1 MARTILLTI
10 GDSYLDSSIVMDG
23 IEQRNLLGIDVRF
36 VTSDAEGTKHV
47 ERHVLAIPGCDMD
60 RQWPVQS
67 AEEAKAEETADRNSE
82 VVYLRAHLE
91 AVQSRL
97 ARYPGPCATEEEHRE
112 WNRAFSDE
120 PLIKKRL
127 VALGEEAAVPEPT
140 VRPVPLTPMQEGAV
154 P

>member
-67 AEEAKAEETADRNSE
+67 GEEKM
-82 VVYLRAHLE
+82 
-91 AVQSRL
+91 L
-97 ARYPGPCATEEEHRE
+97 A
-112 WNRAFSDE
+112 
-120 PLIKKRL
+120 
-127 VALGEEAAVPEPT
+127 EAAVPPLPADARPEP
-140 VRPVPLTPMQEGAV
+140 VLREWPR
-154 P
+154 